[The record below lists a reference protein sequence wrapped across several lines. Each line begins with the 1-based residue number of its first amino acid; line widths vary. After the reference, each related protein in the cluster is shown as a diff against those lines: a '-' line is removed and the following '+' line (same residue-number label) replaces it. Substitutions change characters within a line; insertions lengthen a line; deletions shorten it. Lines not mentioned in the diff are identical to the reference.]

1 MSALEEGGRIPIR
14 SHTGVI
20 GMDAKRSAKR
30 ALVILLENASL
41 FAGIEIRL

>member
-20 GMDAKRSAKR
+20 GMDAKRSAKKR
-30 ALVILLENASL
+30 ALVILLEGKPKS
-41 FAGIEIRL
+41 